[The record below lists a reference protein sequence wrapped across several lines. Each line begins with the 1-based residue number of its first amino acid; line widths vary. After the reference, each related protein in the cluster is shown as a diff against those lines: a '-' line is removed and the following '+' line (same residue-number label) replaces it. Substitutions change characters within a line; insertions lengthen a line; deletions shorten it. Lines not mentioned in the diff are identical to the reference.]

1 MYEIVT
7 EKRLYVKNGKV
18 PSLMRLAQQVSKGVR
33 PEFTEKV
40 TEKMKK
46 LLTRCWSNSP
56 QERTS
61 FKEIFELL
69 SSDFS
74 YLSDKIDDD
83 EVNNYINILK
93 KSRNL
98 NKSDEND
105 ESEKIHKFSNLLID
119 SSKIETNEMLYK
131 GSHGPIFRVKFC
143 EKDYAAK

>member
-18 PSLMRLAQQVSKGVR
+18 PGLMRLVQQVSKGVR
-33 PEFTEKV
+33 LEFTEKV

-56 QERTS
+56 Q
-61 FKEIFELL
+61 KIFELL

>member
-1 MYEIVT
+1 M
-7 EKRLYVKNGKV
+7 LKNGKV
-18 PSLMRLAQQVSKGVR
+18 PGLMRLVQQVSKGVR

-56 QERTS
+56 Q
-61 FKEIFELL
+61 KIFELL